1 MKFHLPRPLAL
12 PALLLSCAAFDA
24 QAACRLLGGDTF
36 IDHEFD
42 VAFVP
47 DLHRPLASV
56 QGSLKFVCDS
66 AGETYGTIVP
76 SLLGL
81 SYIGD
86 VYNEANLTMTAAYA
100 MGPESALLMFRF
112 ESLSYI
118 ECPPGDDC
126 PIEEGQA
133 GGYSLRDGRGEPL
146 DRMGSGREGEV
157 LVWVDVYS
165 RGGQM
170 IATPKRSVGSTA
182 TMQSGNV
189 GRHHL
194 NIGVRFKAQ
203 TCAVTPQSVTLDP
216 IDARTLDQQQS
227 AGEKSFNV
235 AVNCGASGRSLV
247 LEMSDVH
254 DVANTGDV
262 LAPAP
267 GSTTTGVA
275 LQVLQDGT
283 PVRMQQPWSY
293 GTTTGTVMSV
303 PFSARYLRTPA
314 ELRTGSILGEVSL
327 LADYY

>member
-1 MKFHLPRPLAL
+1 M
-12 PALLLSCAAFDA
+12 
-24 QAACRLLGGDTF
+24 
-36 IDHEFD
+36 
-42 VAFVP
+42 
-47 DLHRPLASV
+47 
-56 QGSLKFVCDS
+56 
-66 AGETYGTIVP
+66 
-76 SLLGL
+76 
-81 SYIGD
+81 
-86 VYNEANLTMTAAYA
+86 
-100 MGPESALLMFRF
+100 
-112 ESLSYI
+112 
-118 ECPPGDDC
+118 
-126 PIEEGQA
+126 
-133 GGYSLRDGRGEPL
+133 
-146 DRMGSGREGEV
+146 DRMGNGREGEV

-170 IATPKRSVGSTA
+170 VSTPKRSIGSTA

-235 AVNCGASGRSLV
+235 AVNCGASGRPLV

-254 DVANTGDV
+254 DLANTGDV
-262 LAPAP
+262 LSPAP

-275 LQVLQDGT
+275 LQVLQGGT

>member
-1 MKFHLPRPLAL
+1 MQSAPINPRAIL
-12 PALLLSCAAFDA
+12 PALVLLATASGAS
-24 QAACRLLGGDTF
+24 AACRPISGDVF
-36 IDHEFD
+36 IDRVFD
-42 VAFVP
+42 VAFTELP
-47 DLHRPLASV
+47 DQYLGSAS
-56 QGSLKFVCDS
+56 GTLSMVCDPADARAEIRPQFFGLRYARDVS
-66 AGETYGTIVP
+66 TGGGNFSPAYEINPTSPLIVFSFNYGAC
-76 SLLGL
+76 
-81 SYIGD
+81 D
-86 VYNEANLTMTAAYA
+86 EFD
-100 MGPESALLMFRF
+100 PE
-112 ESLSYI
+112 
-118 ECPPGDDC
+118 C
-126 PIEEGQA
+126 PIEEVEN
-133 GGYSLRDGRGEPL
+133 GGTDLRDGVPHLVDITGG
-146 DRMGSGREGEV
+146 DRKDVV
-157 LVWVDVYS
+157 LSVSIYS
-165 RGGQM
+165 RGGPM
-170 IATPKRSVGSTA
+170 RDVAAVPVGAVST
-182 TMQSGNV
+182 TFSGS
-189 GRHHL
+189 GGMHH
-194 NIGVRFKAQ
+194 ITAGFRFRAQ

-235 AVNCGASGRSLV
+235 AVNCGASGRPLV

-267 GSTTTGVA
+267 GTTTTGVA